1 MVRKR
6 LVHHNPVFH
15 QPHGNGSSKLLFSR
29 RAHRMVTIDNGEVW
43 LSPKEAAQRL
53 GLSVSR
59 IYHIKNRLTHRKGN
73 SIRSKVYFR
82 ESTLFED
89 YMNS

>member
-1 MVRKR
+1 MVSTDK
-6 LVHHNPVFH
+6 
-15 QPHGNGSSKLLFSR
+15 
-29 RAHRMVTIDNGEVW
+29 GEVW

-73 SIRSKVYFR
+73 SVRSKVYFL

-89 YMNS
+89 YMNN

>member
-1 MVRKR
+1 
-6 LVHHNPVFH
+6 
-15 QPHGNGSSKLLFSR
+15 
-29 RAHRMVTIDNGEVW
+29 MVTIDNGEVW

-73 SIRSKVYFR
+73 SLRSKVYFL